1 MLLVQAEQYGRNII
15 LAHYDALLV
24 QLFGSDLS
32 GLPPERIKALIKEGY
47 LNESETT
54 GLGVGSSQTG
64 EPLNPI
70 LFVRRLGSVYVDAN
84 PKEKEKMRRWDLTRW
99 SKEINKKAFPKKS
112 TPTPTLPLLQ
122 RPMPDDLSLMPGEA
136 SIPSSFSDAEKAGLV
151 SAFKVA
157 GGYIR
162 GLGANYADEFSAD
175 MYEEWNGESVLQIP
189 NPERR
194 SEKLKV
200 IREEVGT
207 AMLTKDTAQEVARRI
222 RQRVGD
228 LARDFERIAET
239 EIQAV
244 HNEGQIY
251 AGVELDGEQARVAR
265 IPESGACDA
274 CMRLFIDPLTNN
286 PRVFKVSDLAMNGT
300 NVGVPKRSWKATAYP
315 IHPHCRCD
323 TIPLRPDQTVSR
335 TGRIVVKK

>member
-32 GLPPERIKALIKEGY
+32 
-47 LNESETT
+47 
-54 GLGVGSSQTG
+54 
-64 EPLNPI
+64 
-70 LFVRRLGSVYVDAN
+70 GSVYVDAN

-200 IREEVGT
+200 IREWVI
-207 AMLTKDTAQEVARRI
+207 L
-222 RQRVGD
+222 
-228 LARDFERIAET
+228 LET
-239 EIQAV
+239 
-244 HNEGQIY
+244 
-251 AGVELDGEQARVAR
+251 
-265 IPESGACDA
+265 
-274 CMRLFIDPLTNN
+274 
-286 PRVFKVSDLAMNGT
+286 
-300 NVGVPKRSWKATAYP
+300 
-315 IHPHCRCD
+315 
-323 TIPLRPDQTVSR
+323 LRE
-335 TGRIVVKK
+335 